1 MDGKRFSRRDFLKT
15 TGALTAMTALGEIPA
30 DLLAA
35 TYERKLVRYP
45 EKTDL
50 ILLTARPPQLETPLS
65 YFKELLTPNEALF
78 VRWHITPIPTTVDL
92 AEWRLKIG
100 GNVEREVSLSLNE
113 LKTKFEKVS
122 ITAVCQCSGNGRG
135 LSDPKVPGGQWAHG
149 AMGNTTWG
157 GARVKDVLSAAGVK
171 PGSVDVTFD
180 GLDKGTLPS
189 VPDFIKS
196 LPVEKALDPDMLIAY
211 EMNGRPLTMLNG
223 FPARLVVPGWYA
235 TYWVKS
241 LSDIAVLPAKFEEF
255 WMKPAYRIPDNPCA
269 CVAPGGKPDKTI
281 PIHRMNTLSLIVE
294 PNDGAKLKM
303 NKPVE
308 ITGIAFSGGYNIREV
323 IVSVDGGKNWA
334 QAKLGKNLGK
344 YSWIQ
349 WSYSW
354 KPVKRGSYTLMAKAT
369 NEIGESQPSPQD
381 KLWNPSGYM
390 RNNVEPVTVR
400 VG

>member
-1 MDGKRFSRRDFLKT
+1 MYEKKFSRRDFLKT
-15 TGALTAMTALGEIPA
+15 TGALTAMTALGEVPT

-92 AEWRLKIG
+92 AQWRLKIG
-100 GNVEREVSLSLNE
+100 GNVDRELFLSLDE

-135 LSDPKVPGGQWAHG
+135 LFEPKVPGGQWAHG

-157 GARVKDVLSAAGVK
+157 GARLKDVLNAAGIK

-196 LPVEKALDPDMLIAY
+196 LSVEKALEHDMLIAY
-211 EMNGRPLTMLNG
+211 EMNGKPLTMLNG
-223 FPARLVVPGWYA
+223 FPARLIVPGWYA

-241 LSDIAVLPAKFEEF
+241 LSDINVIQTKFEEF

-269 CVAPGGKPDKTI
+269 CVEPGGKPDKTI

-294 PNDGAKLKM
+294 PGEGEKLKV

-323 IVSVDGGKNWA
+323 IVSVDGGKNWT

-344 YSWIQ
+344 YSWLQ
-349 WSYSW
+349 WTYSW
-354 KPVKRGSYTLMAKAT
+354 KPAKKGSYTLMAKAT

-390 RNNVEPVTVR
+390 RNNVEPVTVKA
-400 VG
+400 G

>member
-50 ILLTARPPQLETPLS
+50 IILTARPPQLETPLS

-135 LSDPKVPGGQWAHG
+135 LSDPQVPGGQWAHG

-223 FPARLVVPGWYA
+223 FLLAARRPPDTDGGGHRLGLLHRLTEHQGRSPG
-235 TYWVKS
+235 S
-241 LSDIAVLPAKFEEF
+241 LHAQQAWQAKTLSH
-255 WMKPAYRIPDNPCA
+255 PDQRHGDRGGRLGRRRHRQRRA
-269 CVAPGGKPDKTI
+269 HRDARERRPGGRRRARPH
-281 PIHRMNTLSLIVE
+281 HR
-294 PNDGAKLKM
+294 
-303 NKPVE
+303 
-308 ITGIAFSGGYNIREV
+308 
-323 IVSVDGGKNWA
+323 
-334 QAKLGKNLGK
+334 
-344 YSWIQ
+344 
-349 WSYSW
+349 
-354 KPVKRGSYTLMAKAT
+354 
-369 NEIGESQPSPQD
+369 
-381 KLWNPSGYM
+381 
-390 RNNVEPVTVR
+390 
-400 VG
+400 